1 MRIRGRAAAAAPLIS
16 LLALTACSGSSH
28 DTGGASSSGASSK
41 AGASSSSG
49 GSASPSA
56 SSSVAPPEPVKNKPG
71 SITIGASGDLIVH
84 PSVTQMARRAA
95 GGTGYRFDQFFGQIS
110 PVTKAGDL
118 RICQMENPLSRDD
131 TNLARELSFNAP
143 HEFATTVKSIG
154 FDGCSTANNHA
165 YDRGLSGLASTRSV
179 MAANGLQAA
188 GPAASAC
195 EKGQPVFYEAKGF
208 KVAQLSYSYTL
219 DNRINGDQTGTP
231 KDAPWVADN
240 LYAVRTPEGIEA
252 DAAEARKQGADIV
265 VVSMHWGR
273 EYKPVSAE
281 QKKYAD
287 ALLRSGQVDW
297 IIGNHPH
304 IVQPCQKID
313 GRYVSYALGN
323 LFSGQQAAY
332 LPGTADG
339 AYASV
344 TFTRD
349 AGGKISQSMTYQ
361 PTYQDQKTRVVE
373 LATPSQNP
381 ASYAKTTATMGAFG
395 CDAKPAS

>member
-1 MRIRGRAAAAAPLIS
+1 M
-16 LLALTACSGSSH
+16 
-28 DTGGASSSGASSK
+28 
-41 AGASSSSG
+41 
-49 GSASPSA
+49 
-56 SSSVAPPEPVKNKPG
+56 
-71 SITIGASGDLIVH
+71 
-84 PSVTQMARRAA
+84 
-95 GGTGYRFDQFFGQIS
+95 
-110 PVTKAGDL
+110 
-118 RICQMENPLSRDD
+118 
-131 TNLARELSFNAP
+131 
-143 HEFATTVKSIG
+143 
-154 FDGCSTANNHA
+154 
-165 YDRGLSGLASTRSV
+165 
-179 MAANGLQAA
+179 
-188 GPAASAC
+188 
-195 EKGQPVFYEAKGF
+195 
-208 KVAQLSYSYTL
+208 
-219 DNRINGDQTGTP
+219 
-231 KDAPWVADN
+231 
-240 LYAVRTPEGIEA
+240 
-252 DAAEARKQGADIV
+252 
-265 VVSMHWGR
+265 
-273 EYKPVSAE
+273 
-281 QKKYAD
+281 
-287 ALLRSGQVDW
+287 LRSGQVDW